1 MNAEIKIKIG
11 ETRVILLQDFDVKI
25 AELKELIE
33 TRISYPFINKYIE
46 MPKIDE
52 DRLILLYLIFNDLQ
66 LSSNEVE
73 QYTITSML
81 VQMALDTHETV
92 SNSIPQEKADVLKY
106 RQLTVLA
113 GDYYSSL
120 YYYLLAEIDDINFI
134 RILAEAIKDI
144 NENKIIFY
152 QKDANQLDKFIH
164 TVELIECSVFRK
176 VTEFFQLPSWNEL
189 TSKILL
195 LKRLLLERENFM
207 AEGNSLFIDTMK
219 KFAKGDPKSYSE
231 SSLLQLMDKYIGDLR
246 KVIENIMISNFK
258 MDNLVVQRVNALLLS
273 NNSR

>member
-1 MNAEIKIKIG
+1 M
-11 ETRVILLQDFDVKI
+11 ILLQDFEVKI
-25 AELKELIE
+25 AELKELIQ

-46 MPKIDE
+46 TPIIDE

-66 LSSNEVE
+66 LPSREVE
-73 QYTITSML
+73 RYTITSML

-92 SNSIPQEKADVLKY
+92 SNSVPQEKSGRLTS

-120 YYYLLAEIDDINFI
+120 YYYLLADIDDINFI

-152 QKDANQLDKFIH
+152 QSDAKQFETFIH
-164 TVELIECSVFRK
+164 TVELIECAVFRK
-176 VTEFFQLPSWNEL
+176 ITGFFQIPSWNEL
-189 TSKILL
+189 TTKVLL
-195 LKRLLLERENFM
+195 LKRLLLERENLKTNN
-207 AEGNSLFIDTMK
+207 NSLFVDTMRK
-219 KFAKGDPKSYSE
+219 LSIAQE
-231 SSLLQLMDKYIGDLR
+231 SNLLIMMDTYIRDIEKNIETNLMTNFR
-246 KVIENIMISNFK
+246 SNSV
-258 MDNLVVQRVNALLLS
+258 LAQRVNALLHS

>member
-1 MNAEIKIKIG
+1 M
-11 ETRVILLQDFDVKI
+11 ILLQDFDVKI
-25 AELKELIE
+25 AELKELIQ

-46 MPKIDE
+46 TPKIDE

-66 LSSNEVE
+66 LPSSEVE
-73 QYTITSML
+73 RYTITSML

-92 SNSIPQEKADVLKY
+92 SNSVPQEGADLLTS

-120 YYYLLAEIDDINFI
+120 YYYLLADIDDINFI
-134 RILAEAIKDI
+134 RILAESIKDI

-152 QKDANQLDKFIH
+152 QKDAKQFDKFIH

-189 TSKILL
+189 TSKVLL
-195 LKRLLLERENFM
+195 LKRLLLEKENLITD
-207 AEGNSLFIDTMK
+207 GNSLFIDTMRK
-219 KFAKGDPKSYSE
+219 LFISQE
-231 SSLLQLMDKYIGDLR
+231 SNLLHMMDTYIADTE
-246 KVIENIMISNFK
+246 KVIETNLTTNFRK
-258 MDNLVVQRVNALLLS
+258 DTVLVQRVNALLLS
-273 NNSR
+273 K

>member
-1 MNAEIKIKIG
+1 
-11 ETRVILLQDFDVKI
+11 VILLQDFDVKI

-33 TRISYPFINKYIE
+33 TKISYPFINKYIE
-46 MPKIDE
+46 TPKIDE

-66 LSSNEVE
+66 LSSKEVE
-73 QYTITSML
+73 RYTITSML

-92 SNSIPQEKADVLKY
+92 SNSVPQEKPDLLKY

-120 YYYLLAEIDDINFI
+120 YYYLLADIDDINFI

-152 QKDANQLDKFIH
+152 QKDASQFDKFIR
-164 TVELIECSVFRK
+164 TIELIESSVFRK
-176 VTEFFQLPSWNEL
+176 VTEFFELPSWNEL

-195 LKRLLLERENFM
+195 LKRLLLERETFI
-207 AEGNSLFIDTMK
+207 AEGNSLFVDTLEK
-219 KFAKGDPKSYSE
+219 LNSKNQSE
-231 SSLLQLMDKYIGDLR
+231 SFLLQTIDKYIDELNT
-246 KVIENIMISNFK
+246 VIENCLLSNFK
-258 MDNLVVQRVNALLLS
+258 VDNILIQRVNALLLS